1 MGTPWLMA
9 ISDTKTLKVFPDKS
23 VTADAVWL
31 RVFRNAIQQ
40 FNALKLGLTLIEEPN
55 DPPDPV
61 TLAGASAQFAAAAGT
76 FTAKA
81 RGKEKTESLAG
92 TELHGRTLH
101 FLDPMIA
108 KAFIFVPATPLIAGG
123 GSRQVGEG
131 VKLYIAVHELIHACG
146 LNDKDHSPE
155 AVPDVFCSEP
165 TASMSV
171 IQGKTDADD
180 RMRVGNPRPD
190 GKNVFPPITVSGR
203 TRAEI
208 QKLWNP

>member
-1 MGTPWLMA
+1 MGMPWLMA
-9 ISDTKTLKVFPDKS
+9 ISDTKALKVFPEKS
-23 VTADAVWL
+23 VTTDAVWL
-31 RVFRNAIQQ
+31 GVFRDALQK
-40 FNALKLGLTLIEEPN
+40 FNAMKLGLTLIETLN
-55 DPPDPV
+55 NPPDPV
-61 TLAGASAQFAAAAGT
+61 TLAGADVQFAAAAGT

-81 RGKEKTESLAG
+81 RKKEKTESLAG
-92 TELHGRTLH
+92 TEMHGRTLH

-108 KAFIFVPATPLIAGG
+108 KAFIFVPATPLIGGG

-131 VKLYIAVHELIHACG
+131 IKLYIAFHELIHACG
-146 LNDKDHSPE
+146 LSDKDHSPE

-165 TASMSV
+165 TASMNP
-171 IQGKTDADD
+171 IQGQTAADD

-190 GKNVFPPITVSGR
+190 GKNIFPPITVNGR